1 MIQIN
6 LEHDKITRN
15 WSISTQISYSCR
27 NEAKWGTL
35 NPPNLLGL
43 IAFNLNHRC
52 WRGLENASDYA
63 TISFIK
69 LNFLSNWIVL
79 NPSYFSLVYTTKK
92 STFWNKLHRCNVIWW
107 YDGYVF
113 SQSVVDD
120 GLAPKIINNHSPN
133 KLYLYLTLTLT
144 EIYSWT
150 HYLEAFLYFVITS
163 PQRKRNGTR
172 LIWPES
178 EWTSCLTSY

>member
-1 MIQIN
+1 M
-6 LEHDKITRN
+6 
-15 WSISTQISYSCR
+15 
-27 NEAKWGTL
+27 KWDTP

-92 STFWNKLHRCNVIWW
+92 STFWNELHRCNVIWW

-120 GLAPKIINNHSPN
+120 VLAPKIINNHSPN
-133 KLYLYLTLTLT
+133 KVLTLSNNRNIFLNTLFGGLLVFCHNFPST
-144 EIYSWT
+144 QE
-150 HYLEAFLYFVITS
+150 
-163 PQRKRNGTR
+163 KRN
-172 LIWPES
+172 
-178 EWTSCLTSY
+178 